1 VAGRSMTPVEGGWAF
16 WGVTSSWVWL
26 SLVWPLGS
34 GRAAQC
40 QVRSGRGR
48 GQVKQGGQK
57 QAGRGKTTPVRD
69 EGSWRQVQFSSDA
82 ESR

>member
-1 VAGRSMTPVEGGWAF
+1 MAGRSMTPVEGGWAF

-34 GRAAQC
+34 GAGSSVSGR
-40 QVRSGRGR
+40 GRGR

-69 EGSWRQVQFSSDA
+69 EGSWRQVQFG
-82 ESR
+82 R